1 MSAGA
6 QTGKPA
12 TKDPQPR
19 ARPGRGPEKYANID
33 ACLQRGCATNETD
46 AQTATP
52 QPTTTL
58 ARRQNN
64 IDTAT
69 LQFTTRLGQA
79 KPGQGRPGKT
89 KAKQGMPGAQEILL
103 KMASKPRNCSIQQGW
118 DRPQKTCKQGSP
130 SCNRKGAQ
138 ARNTE
143 EDTQTATP
151 QPTTRL
157 AHRQK
162 D

>member
-1 MSAGA
+1 MPVHFLSTLQHDAPATMSAGA

-58 ARRQNN
+58 ARR
-64 IDTAT
+64 
-69 LQFTTRLGQA
+69 
-79 KPGQGRPGKT
+79 
-89 KAKQGMPGAQEILL
+89 
-103 KMASKPRNCSIQQGW
+103 
-118 DRPQKTCKQGSP
+118 
-130 SCNRKGAQ
+130 
-138 ARNTE
+138 
-143 EDTQTATP
+143 
-151 QPTTRL
+151 
-157 AHRQK
+157 
-162 D
+162 